1 LTVEPKFAEYII
13 RWLHSVSSTPL
24 RDQSKWMLTGDGLNP
39 IPQLLESSN
48 KNMKISL
55 EKNMSIK
62 LGEIAIGNPIYMEG
76 DWKKTTQSCR
86 SLSKIRIGD
95 LKSPSSRPYRIARKV
110 EETSIG
116 RDLLSSLLKY

>member
-1 LTVEPKFAEYII
+1 
-13 RWLHSVSSTPL
+13 
-24 RDQSKWMLTGDGLNP
+24 MLTGDGLNP